1 MSLSLGQTEQVS
13 RKDSPGLHLCTTG
26 AASYLTVSH
35 GIMPSVTNPC
45 NFTYHCGDHQRVL
58 LRFLQTVTYT
68 FADPCSVFISEG
80 LKVAFVK
87 NGI

>member
-1 MSLSLGQTEQVS
+1 MPSLSLGQTDQVC
-13 RKDSPGLHLCTTG
+13 RKDSPGLHLAQPVLPLICR
-26 AASYLTVSH
+26 H
-35 GIMPSVTNPC
+35 GIMPSVTNSC

-58 LRFLQTVTYT
+58 LKFLQTVKYK

-80 LKVAFVK
+80 LKVTFVK